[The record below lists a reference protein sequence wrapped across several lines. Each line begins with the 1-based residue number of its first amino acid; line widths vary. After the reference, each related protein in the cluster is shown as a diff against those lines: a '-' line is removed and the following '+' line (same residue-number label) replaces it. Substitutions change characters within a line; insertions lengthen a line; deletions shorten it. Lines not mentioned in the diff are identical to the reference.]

1 MDGFRKVLR
10 VSVCLVVTG
19 LALPAVGVPAQEPK
33 RASEP
38 QATIRAEVALVNV
51 VFTVTDRAGKAVT
64 GLTVDDF
71 LVFEDRRPQKIE
83 YYSEFA
89 EASEVPLT
97 IGLLMDTSG
106 SVKRKLEYEKHAA
119 AEFFDSVLRRNK
131 DLGMLMRFDSEVQL
145 VQDFTEDP
153 DRLIAA
159 LDDLKAG
166 NSTALYDAIWLA
178 VEQLKREVGRRVIVV
193 ITDGDDTSSRV
204 RKEEAIEAAQMADVL
219 IYGIG
224 VRGDF
229 GANFS
234 VLKKFAEETGG
245 AFFSPKAR
253 QSEIET
259 TFRTIGQD
267 LKNQY
272 SLAYVSTNA
281 KKDGTFRAIDIKPK
295 KPGLRV
301 RTRRGY
307 YAPRERPVVP

>member
-1 MDGFRKVLR
+1 MRRSPGTIFAGLFLLLSSLILLATGFG
-10 VSVCLVVTG
+10 S
-19 LALPAVGVPAQEPK
+19 QEPK
-33 RASEP
+33 HDGDP

-51 VFTVTDRAGKAVT
+51 IFTVSDRYSKPVT
-64 GLTVDDF
+64 GLKADDF
-71 LVFEDRRPQKIE
+71 LVFEDRNPQKIE

-106 SVKRKLEYEKHAA
+106 SVKQKLGYEKHAA
-119 AEFFDSVLRRNK
+119 AEFFGSVLRRNK

-166 NSTALYDAIWLA
+166 NSTALFDAIWLA
-178 VEQLKREVGRRVIVV
+178 VGELRKEVGRRVIVV

-204 RKEEAIEAAQMADVL
+204 RKEEAVEAAQKADVL

-224 VRGDF
+224 VRGEF

-245 AFFSPKAR
+245 SFFSPKAR
-253 QSEIET
+253 QAEIEE

-272 SLAYVSTNA
+272 SLAYISTNA
-281 KKDGTFRAIDIKPK
+281 KKDGTFRTIEIKPK

-307 YAPRERPVVP
+307 YAPRERPATP